1 MSPPYLKIPQW
12 LPPLRGL
19 KSSARGLVREAL
31 LRPGTCPPFQ
41 AALACAPTP
50 SRPHTPHCFTR
61 GPSGTCG
68 LFPDV
73 LLGRD
78 APRQGAFP
86 VTPLSPLPIWPPL
99 TFPDTV
105 LTFPSSRQ
113 PHTHFHELLLHHTGL
128 GKCPSSLADSGVLV
142 ALFPAHHRPFAGMA
156 SSALLP
162 HPTVR
167 PLAQLAL
174 VQHWPCARPC
184 CSG

>member
-50 SRPHTPHCFTR
+50 SRPHTPHC
-61 GPSGTCG
+61 
-68 LFPDV
+68 
-73 LLGRD
+73 
-78 APRQGAFP
+78 FP